1 MSADVTIKFGSAVPD
16 DVQSE
21 VMMAMERNL
30 KDKGVTDARVL
41 KERMADDLVSRRKLT
56 PEQRMKL

>member
-30 KDKGVTDARVL
+30 KDKGVADARVL